1 MQEKIKNI
9 KPKLI
14 FFDIDGTLL
23 NAKGQYSAT
32 LKSQLQRL
40 KKTGCKF
47 AIASGRPSIAAQFL
61 FDELDLNA
69 AGCFCSGA
77 EIYDPEAQ
85 KHLYLHILNKKILN
99 KLYERIKAHNIY
111 YEWYSA
117 ECYGSEHYTE
127 EPYRADAKNTDVAKD
142 YEARE
147 ISLIHSQHLRIKPN
161 NESLLATIKKEKPI
175 TKLLLGVNKKQSP
188 TLLQRL
194 VKDFPECE
202 FAFAGFLA
210 KPDWLFVS
218 VMSRKANK
226 QEAFE
231 YLLRH
236 HNVRR
241 SEVVAFG
248 DSHSDEV
255 FIKLAGL
262 GVAMGNATDKLKAL
276 ADVVT
281 EPSNN
286 NGVEKVLA
294 LLSR

>member
-1 MQEKIKNI
+1 MLQEKIKNI

-14 FFDIDGTLL
+14 FFDVDGTLL
-23 NAKGQYSAT
+23 NAAGQYSST

-40 KKTGCKF
+40 KKTGCRF
-47 AIASGRPSIAAQFL
+47 AIASGRPAIAAQFL
-61 FDELDLNA
+61 FDELDLSA

-77 EIYDPEAQ
+77 EIYNPKE
-85 KHLYLHILNKKILN
+85 KKYLYSHALNKQVLN
-99 KLYERIKAHNIY
+99 ELHKKIKAHNIY

-117 ECYGSEHYTE
+117 TSYGSELCGVDTCSD
-127 EPYRADAKNTDVAKD
+127 DANKIDTAKD
-142 YEARE
+142 RETRE
-147 ISLIHSQHLRIKPN
+147 ISLTHSQHLRIKPQ
-161 NESLLATIKKEKPI
+161 NESLRTMIENEKPI
-175 TKLLLGVNKKQSP
+175 TKLLLGVNKKISP
-188 TLLQRL
+188 TLLQDL

-202 FAFAGFLA
+202 FAFAGFLP

-218 VMSRKANK
+218 VISKKANK
-226 QEAFE
+226 HKAFD
-231 YLLRH
+231 YLLAH
-236 HNVRR
+236 HNVRQ

-255 FIKLAGL
+255 FIELAGL

-281 EPSNN
+281 ESSNN

-294 LLSR
+294 LF